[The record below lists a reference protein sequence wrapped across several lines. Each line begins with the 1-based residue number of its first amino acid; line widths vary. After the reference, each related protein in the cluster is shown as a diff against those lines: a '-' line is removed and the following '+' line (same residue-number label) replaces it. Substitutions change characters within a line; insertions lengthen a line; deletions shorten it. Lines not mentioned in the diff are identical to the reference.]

1 MKMLSDLIQW
11 VRRDEWIRDI
21 FRIQEVHL
29 PVWQQRILFVIR
41 KLLSSWLRFRDSR
54 SAIQVGA
61 LSYLTLISLVP
72 VLAFSF
78 SIVKTL
84 GLHQQLQNDVIDPLL
99 NQWIPAEQAPELR
112 SGIEQML
119 LFVEHT
125 DVLSGVIGLV
135 TLGYAVIRM
144 LSAVEIAMNDLWG
157 VRRSRSLMRKVADYL
172 SVSILIPIVLLIA
185 GTTSHWI
192 DSIQSMLGVWSSV
205 GLVLVLSFLWSGFG
219 MLYFL
224 LPNTRVKFSAAWR
237 GGILGRTVWFII
249 HTHFSPSKW
258 GG

>member
-1 MKMLSDLIQW
+1 MKMLGDLIQW
-11 VRRDEWIRDI
+11 VRREEWIRDI
-21 FRIQEVHL
+21 FRIQEAHL
-29 PVWQQRILFVIR
+29 PEWQQRILFVVR

-125 DVLSGVIGLV
+125 DVASLRRDWIGDAWLC
-135 TLGYAVIRM
+135 
-144 LSAVEIAMNDLWG
+144 SHSNVECSRDCHE
-157 VRRSRSLMRKVADYL
+157 RSMGCAPPKVFMRKL
-172 SVSILIPIVLLIA
+172 
-185 GTTSHWI
+185 
-192 DSIQSMLGVWSSV
+192 Q
-205 GLVLVLSFLWSGFG
+205 
-219 MLYFL
+219 
-224 LPNTRVKFSAAWR
+224 
-237 GGILGRTVWFII
+237 II
-249 HTHFSPSKW
+249 YRYPF
-258 GG
+258 

>member
-1 MKMLSDLIQW
+1 MKMIGDLVQW

-21 FRIQEVHL
+21 FRIQDVNL
-29 PVWQQRILFVIR
+29 PDWQQRILFVVR

-99 NQWIPAEQAPELR
+99 NQWIPTDQAPELR

-119 LFVEHT
+119 LFV
-125 DVLSGVIGLV
+125 SK
-135 TLGYAVIRM
+135 
-144 LSAVEIAMNDLWG
+144 SARAG
-157 VRRSRSLMRKVADYL
+157 R
-172 SVSILIPIVLLIA
+172 A
-185 GTTSHWI
+185 GTEERQRAGRARKEHRKGWNR
-192 DSIQSMLGVWSSV
+192 L
-205 GLVLVLSFLWSGFG
+205 
-219 MLYFL
+219 
-224 LPNTRVKFSAAWR
+224 
-237 GGILGRTVWFII
+237 LGRDAGIRGPHIFVTK
-249 HTHFSPSKW
+249 HE
-258 GG
+258 